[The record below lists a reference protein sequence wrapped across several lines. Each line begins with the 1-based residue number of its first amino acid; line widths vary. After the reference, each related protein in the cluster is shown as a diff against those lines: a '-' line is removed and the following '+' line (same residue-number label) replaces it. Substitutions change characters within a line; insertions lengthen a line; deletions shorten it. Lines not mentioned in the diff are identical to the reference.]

1 MEILE
6 TVASFLMIPSDTLH
20 PFIFFIFF
28 LFLFLFFFFPFL
40 NFGFPQ
46 YASEDLCMICLSPVL
61 FSNYSHSANTFIF
74 ILVSYFST
82 RYGGACSFL
91 AWCFF
96 LFYLS
101 SLSRHFMFEYII
113 L

>member
-20 PFIFFIFF
+20 PFIFFYSVFS
-28 LFLFLFFFFPFL
+28 PFL

-46 YASEDLCMICLSPVL
+46 YASEDLCMICLSPAL